1 MARQPARPGGRNGRE
16 PRQPHGWAAPTAA
29 ARLNW
34 LQPVPLP
41 LSPLPDWLQRW
52 NFIERARHERQLWE
66 AFERGE
72 DLEALVER
80 CRQAAA
86 TGEPGAAFQLEIW
99 QSTLVRLR
107 RLEAVMKETRP
118 PGGERDPD

>member
-1 MARQPARPGGRNGRE
+1 VP
-16 PRQPHGWAAPTAA
+16 AA

-34 LQPVPLP
+34 PKPASLP

-52 NFIERARHERQLWE
+52 NFIERARLERQLWE

-72 DLEALVER
+72 DLEGLVER
-80 CRQAAA
+80 CRQSAAA
-86 TGEPGAAFQLEIW
+86 GEAGASFQLEIW

-107 RLEAVMKETRP
+107 RLEAVMKEKSP
-118 PGGERDPD
+118 PVRERDPD